1 VLPGIPQIFEAK
13 LLALAGRFTTDPYF
27 INAIYTSAGEGLI
40 AEHLHNCLKLYPEL
54 LLGSYPRIGTA
65 EYRVKL
71 TLESKDRD
79 YLKRAF
85 DYLLGLLPKDV
96 VVKTE

>member
-1 VLPGIPQIFEAK
+1 
-13 LLALAGRFTTDPYF
+13 
-27 INAIYTSAGEGLI
+27 
-40 AEHLHNCLKLYPEL
+40 
-54 LLGSYPRIGTA
+54 
-65 EYRVKL
+65 L

>member
-1 VLPGIPQIFEAK
+1 LPQ
-13 LLALAGRFTTDPYF
+13 ALSGTAAG
-27 INAIYTSAGEGLI
+27 L
-40 AEHLHNCLKLYPEL
+40 
-54 LLGSYPRIGTA
+54 YPRIGNA

>member
-1 VLPGIPQIFEAK
+1 MRALPGK
-13 LLALAGRFTTDPYF
+13 AGDRREEMRGEDVGG
-27 INAIYTSAGEGLI
+27 ARSQVGRRAGEQLEEQDSQGVDV
-40 AEHLHNCLKLYPEL
+40 AGVGN
-54 LLGSYPRIGTA
+54 PRIGNA

-85 DYLLGLLPKDV
+85 DYLLGLLPRDV